1 MLALLFFVG
10 TISPCLCKPVI
21 CRFAGFMPA
30 YYYILRYIRQSH
42 SRTIS
47 FCEYRNFFSDE
58 DFFLWIVLNLS
69 VKPNRR
75 IADFIFIE
83 IFMFVVGL
91 FRCISVVRGCF
102 LRRPCLFRWL
112 PVASRWLE
120 AVAMPSAGAAVLSEY
135 VKKHAF
141 WKYFRRKI
149 WRVRRDCVPSHSLS
163 GTSSRRGRGDPGRG
177 CRVPA
182 GLRKKVSEK
191 LAGFENTFYLCNVF
205 RRTPEGGSRNR
216 TLKRL
221 TIDNIKRRVVQ
232 EPTRRCRVEIREAP
246 CHSTNV

>member
-112 PVASRWLE
+112 PAASRWLE

-141 WKYFRRKI
+141 GNIFVGKFGGFGGIAYLRTRFRE
-149 WRVRRDCVPSHSLS
+149 RVPAAAGATRGVDAE
-163 GTSSRRGRGDPGRG
+163 SRRGFE
-177 CRVPA
+177 
-182 GLRKKVSEK
+182 KKVSEK

>member
-10 TISPCLCKPVI
+10 TISPGLCKPVI

-112 PVASRWLE
+112 PAASRWLE

>member
-112 PVASRWLE
+112 PAASRWLE

-135 VKKHAF
+135 VKSMLLEIF
-141 WKYFRRKI
+141 
-149 WRVRRDCVPSHSLS
+149 
-163 GTSSRRGRGDPGRG
+163 SSENLEGS
-177 CRVPA
+177 A
-182 GLRKKVSEK
+182 GLRTFALAFGNEFPPRPGRPGAWMQSPGGASKKKFLKNLQVSK
-191 LAGFENTFYLCNVF
+191 ILSTFATF
-205 RRTPEGGSRNR
+205 FA
-216 TLKRL
+216 
-221 TIDNIKRRVVQ
+221 
-232 EPTRRCRVEIREAP
+232 EPRKGVPGIE
-246 CHSTNV
+246 H

>member
-1 MLALLFFVG
+1 
-10 TISPCLCKPVI
+10 
-21 CRFAGFMPA
+21 MPA
-30 YYYILRYIRQSH
+30 YYYILRYIRQYH

-69 VKPNRR
+69 VKSNRR

-83 IFMFVVGL
+83 IFMLVVGL

-102 LRRPCLFRWL
+102 LRHSCLFRWL
-112 PVASRWLE
+112 PVASWWLE
-120 AVAMPSAGAAVLSEY
+120 AVAMPSASAAVLLGY

-141 WKYFRRKI
+141 RKYFRRKI
-149 WRVRRDCVPSHSLS
+149 WRVRRDCVPLHSLS
-163 GTSSRRGRGDPGRG
+163 GTSSRRGRGDSG
-177 CRVPA
+177 CGCGAPA
-182 GLRKKVSEK
+182 GLRKKKFLKNLQVSK
-191 LAGFENTFYLCNVF
+191 ILPTFATF
-205 RRTPEGGSRNR
+205 FAEPGRGSRNR

-221 TIDNIKRRVVQ
+221 TIDNTKRRVVQ
-232 EPTRRCRVEIREAP
+232 EPARRCRVEIREAP